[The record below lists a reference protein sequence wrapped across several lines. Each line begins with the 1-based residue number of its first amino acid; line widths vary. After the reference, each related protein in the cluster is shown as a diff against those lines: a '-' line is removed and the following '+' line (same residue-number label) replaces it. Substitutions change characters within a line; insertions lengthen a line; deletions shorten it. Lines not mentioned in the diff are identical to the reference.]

1 MNGIRKI
8 GSKKGKGEY
17 DFIYICGT
25 LIVSFL
31 IFLAMPCFF
40 LLSNERLTPERSYAS
55 TLFQPSK
62 ENMVVKKLSN
72 YSAALALAKVG
83 IERAVWELN
92 HGNISNWQGNS
103 QVRRMTIFSFRGANG
118 KVLGDIEIKVEK
130 PEGDNPVVES
140 TGRVTYTDSLLGS
153 QKARILLQR
162 PARVILEKNGHRG
175 YQLMES
181 N

>member
-1 MNGIRKI
+1 M
-8 GSKKGKGEY
+8 
-17 DFIYICGT
+17 
-25 LIVSFL
+25 
-31 IFLAMPCFF
+31 
-40 LLSNERLTPERSYAS
+40 
-55 TLFQPSK
+55 
-62 ENMVVKKLSN
+62 
-72 YSAALALAKVG
+72 
-83 IERAVWELN
+83 
-92 HGNISNWQGNS
+92 
-103 QVRRMTIFSFRGANG
+103 
-118 KVLGDIEIKVEK
+118 EK